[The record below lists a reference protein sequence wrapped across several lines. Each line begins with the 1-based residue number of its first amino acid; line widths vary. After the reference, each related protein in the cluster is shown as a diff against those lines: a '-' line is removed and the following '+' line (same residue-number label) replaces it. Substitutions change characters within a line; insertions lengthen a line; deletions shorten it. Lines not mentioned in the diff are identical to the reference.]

1 MKIAQV
7 APLIESVPPKLY
19 GGTERVVAYLTE
31 ELVAQGH
38 DVTLFASGDS
48 CTSARLIPGAPKA
61 LRLAGCKDPLPHH
74 IAMLEDVYRRADDF
88 DVIHYHIDY
97 VHYPMSVRQ
106 RVPQVTTV
114 HGRLDLP
121 DLVPLYQTFPEVP
134 LVSISQSQRAP
145 MAAANWVATIHH
157 GLPKDV
163 LTYSPGPGSYLAFVG
178 RLSPDKGP
186 DRAIEIAKRCGLPL
200 KIAAKID
207 PEHLDYYHD
216 QLEPSFAHPLIE
228 YVGEINEAQKNDF
241 LGGALAMLFP
251 ISWPE
256 PFGLAMIEAMACG
269 TPVIAFPHG
278 AVPEVMKEGVSG
290 FVVEDVDG
298 AVRAV
303 NQVAGLSRAACRQ
316 HFDERFSAER
326 MARDH
331 VALYQR
337 LIGQKMATHAKVRGL
352 SVA

>member
-48 CTSARLIPGAPKA
+48 RTSARLIAGAPEA

-88 DVIHYHIDY
+88 DVVHYHIDY

-106 RVPQVTTV
+106 RVPQVTTL

-134 LVSISQSQRAP
+134 VVSISDSQRAP
-145 MAAANWVATIHH
+145 LAAANWMATIYH
-157 GLPKDV
+157 GLPKD
-163 LTYSPGPGSYLAFVG
+163 LLAYAAGPGSYLAFVG

-207 PEHLDYYHD
+207 PEHLDYFHD
-216 QLEPSFAHPLIE
+216 RLEPHFAHPLIE
-228 YVGEINEAQKNDF
+228 FVGEINETQKNAF
-241 LGGALAMLFP
+241 LGGAIAMLFP

-278 AVPEVMKEGVSG
+278 AVPEVMKNGVSG
-290 FVVEDVDG
+290 FVVNDVDS

-303 NQVAGLSRAACRQ
+303 GEVQNVSRLGCRRY
-316 HFDERFSAER
+316 FEERFSAER

-331 VALYQR
+331 VALYHR
-337 LIGQKMATHAKVRGL
+337 LINHRVAAPAKMRGL